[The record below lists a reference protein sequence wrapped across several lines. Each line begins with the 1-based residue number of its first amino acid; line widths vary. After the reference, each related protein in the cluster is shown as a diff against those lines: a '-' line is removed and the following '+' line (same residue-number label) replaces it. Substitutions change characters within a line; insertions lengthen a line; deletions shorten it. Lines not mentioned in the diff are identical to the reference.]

1 MKKIILLSF
10 VALAVIFS
18 GISLNSSAQ
27 NPGKPIGIVQSYIH
41 YQVVIHPDYGV
52 IHNQCPMLV
61 ILTDAYNNPV
71 GLPQLYQHG
80 INTYNFYEMGPV
92 AGTRI
97 ARLTN
102 SSDDNPNDVC
112 TIVSM
117 VDSKTG
123 IFNNGG
129 NYQFNLSGGYSGDT
143 VLYTISY

>member
-1 MKKIILLSF
+1 MKKIILLSY

-27 NPGKPIGIVQSYIH
+27 NPGKPIGIVQAFIH

-61 ILTDAYNNPV
+61 VLTDGYKNTI

-80 INTYNFYEMGPV
+80 VNTYNFYEMGPV
-92 AGTRI
+92 AGTRT
-97 ARLTN
+97 ASLTN
-102 SSDDNPNDVC
+102 SSDDTPDDVC
-112 TIVSM
+112 MVVSM

-129 NYQFNLSGGYSGDT
+129 TYQFNLSGEGSGIYRLST
-143 VLYTISY
+143 VSY